1 MTRRIEQVGKRWRR
15 FRSKSGLFHG
25 PLPLIPMINVALV
38 FVLFMVLD
46 FSFVLQPGV
55 MVELPAADFA
65 GGSHYGSMV
74 VTLTQEGKV
83 FFNDECMPVEGLA
96 FAFSQ
101 AVHRNQDLALII
113 EADERVPYGTVVSV
127 MNMATAARI
136 RKVNLAT
143 RPSFGE
149 KLFRESVQP
158 K

>member
-1 MTRRIEQVGKRWRR
+1 MTRHIEQVGKRWRR
-15 FRSKSGLFHG
+15 FRSKGGFFHG
-25 PLPLIPMINVALV
+25 PVPLIPMINVAFV
-38 FVLFMVLD
+38 CVLFMVMD
-46 FSFVLQPGV
+46 FAFVLQPGV
-55 MVELPAADFA
+55 IVELPAADFVA
-65 GGSHYGSMV
+65 GAHYGSMV

-101 AVHRNQDLALII
+101 AAHRNQDLALII
-113 EADERVPYGTVVSV
+113 EADVRVPYGMVVRV

-136 RKVNLAT
+136 RRVNLAT

-149 KLFRESVQP
+149 KLFRESVQS